1 MKTARDIEVEM
12 RAAVADGDY
21 NKAGEIGLSA
31 GFSLDF
37 IQVAIAQIEIELGRP
52 KKILSAIQSAE
63 ESKVAD
69 KPAVAESFEA
79 MRQRRHADIAARQ
92 NKEAE
97 EIQKA
102 KEWAAKAKLEREA
115 VEAAQAKAERER
127 NQTSSPTL
135 APRRPLVAA
144 NAVLQEMNDR
154 HAIIE
159 NVGGASVI
167 ASWEPSKINPKW
179 MKLVYQGKD
188 SFLLRYSNRKV
199 LVDYPGGGSGHVG
212 LGQWWLCHGDRTQYR
227 GVIFA
232 PAGEKVV
239 EGCLNLWQDWG
250 VAAKPG
256 QWPKIKA
263 HIGLVGG
270 EHWEYLLRWIAWAF
284 QHPAE
289 QAEVA
294 LVLIGLKGVGKETLA
309 KVLQRVFGAHAFQ
322 VTSREE
328 VIGKFNGHLEDCIL
342 LVADEAYW
350 GGDKR
355 CVGRLQGMITEARLP
370 IERKGYD
377 LTEVKNML
385 HIIMLAEPGWVIP
398 AGQYERRYAAF
409 DVSAAE
415 RGNRSY
421 FSALNAEIDGDG
433 PAAMLYDLLR
443 FPLGDWHPRMIPE
456 GLLKGAAL
464 RKQQGLTL
472 PPLEQWY
479 LSILHRGVLPGA
491 LPNRAN
497 TTYTKSLMDD
507 ANQHGGQRLRY
518 DLTDVMLRN
527 FLTDKERIG
536 ATCFKFRSAVG
547 NGWAFPPLTEA
558 RSAWSKIWGETSWDN
573 PAEEWK
579 RGARIDLK
587 GGIVIQL

>member
-1 MKTARDIEVEM
+1 MIKSAQDIESAM
-12 RAAVADGDY
+12 RSAVAEGNY
-21 NKAGEIGLSA
+21 QKAGEIGIAA

-37 IQVAIAQIEIELGRP
+37 IPGVIEQLQIEIRE
-52 KKILSAIQSAE
+52 KKIYPEAQPGAE
-63 ESKVAD
+63 ERSEIQ
-69 KPAVAESFEA
+69 PSSSFAELRKRREA
-79 MRQRRHADIAARQ
+79 EAAARIA
-92 NKEAE
+92 KEAE
-97 EIQKA
+97 ELAKA
-102 KEWAAKAKLEREA
+102 RAWAAKAKLEREA
-115 VEAAQAKAERER
+115 AEAAQAKAERER
-127 NQTSSPTL
+127 NQANSARLPD

-144 NAVLQEMNDR
+144 NAVLKEMNER

-167 ASWEPSKINPKW
+167 ASWEPSKINPQW
-179 MKLVYQGKD
+179 MKLVYQGKE

-199 LVDYPGGGSGHVG
+199 LVDFPGGGSSHVG
-212 LGQWWLCHGDRTQYR
+212 LGHWWLGHGDRTQYR

-232 PAGEKVV
+232 PAGPKVV

-250 VAAKPG
+250 VLAQPG
-256 QWPKIKA
+256 RWPRIEE
-263 HIGLVGG
+263 HIRLVGG
-270 EHWEYLLRWIAWAF
+270 EHWEYLLRWIAWSF

-294 LVLIGLKGVGKETLA
+294 LVLIGAKGVGKGTLA

-328 VIGKFNGHLEDCIL
+328 VIGKFNGHLEDCVL

-377 LTEVKNML
+377 LIEVKNML

-409 DVSAAE
+409 DVSSAQ
-415 RGNRSY
+415 RGNRTY
-421 FSALNAEIDGDG
+421 FSALNSEIDGDG
-433 PAAMLYDLLR
+433 PAAMLWDLLR
-443 FPLGDWHPRMIPE
+443 MPLGDWHPRMIPD
-456 GLLKGAAL
+456 GLLQGAAL
-464 RKQQGLTL
+464 RRQQGLTL

-479 LSILHRGVLPGA
+479 LSLLHRGILPGA

-497 TTYTKSLMDD
+497 TTYTRSLMED
-507 ANQHGGQRLRY
+507 AKLNGGARLRY
-518 DLTDVMLRN
+518 DLTDVTLRN
-527 FLTDKERIG
+527 FLTDPEKIG
-536 ATCFKFRSAVG
+536 ATCRKHRSALG
-547 NGWAFPPLTEA
+547 NGWAFPPLSEA
-558 RSAWSKIWGETSWDN
+558 RQAWEKIWGDVAWDN
-573 PAEEWK
+573 PAQEWK
-579 RGARIDLK
+579 RG
-587 GGIVIQL
+587 